1 MKKMILA
8 LTTLAIAG
16 ASVQT
21 ASAGGCGW
29 STAGKVGLAKAVF
42 QAVHHAVK
50 HADEPCDQLI
60 GQALAP
66 RPVYYAAPAPVYYP
80 APGYGYAYSYAPVAQ
95 PAVVYAAPAP
105 VVYAAPRP
113 VVAYRAPVFV
123 APPLV
128 SVGFG
133 YYGGCRPYCYHRGHW

>member
-1 MKKMILA
+1 MKKIILA

-21 ASAGGCGW
+21 ASAGGGGW
-29 STAGKVGLAKAVF
+29 STAGKVLAGITAGV
-42 QAVHHAVK
+42 V
-50 HADEPCDQLI
+50 I

-80 APGYGYAYSYAPVAQ
+80 APGYGYAYSYAPAVQ
-95 PAVVYAAPAP
+95 PA

-113 VVAYRAPVFV
+113 VVVYRPPV
-123 APPLV
+123 
-128 SVGFG
+128 
-133 YYGGCRPYCYHRGHW
+133 

>member
-21 ASAGGCGW
+21 ASAGGGW
-29 STAGKVGLAKAVF
+29 SAAGKVLAGVTAGV
-42 QAVHHAVK
+42 V
-50 HADEPCDQLI
+50 I
-60 GQALAP
+60 GEALAP

-80 APGYGYAYSYAPVAQ
+80 SPGYAYSYAAPAH

-105 VVYAAPRP
+105 VVYAAPAPVVVYRP
-113 VVAYRAPVFV
+113 VVRVAAPC
-123 APPLV
+123 V

-133 YYGGCRPYCYHRGHW
+133 FYGGCRPHYYRRGCW

>member
-16 ASVQT
+16 TSVQT
-21 ASAGGCGW
+21 ASAGGCRWCATGTVLAGV
-29 STAGKVGLAKAVF
+29 TAGVVVGA
-42 QAVHHAVK
+42 
-50 HADEPCDQLI
+50 
-60 GQALAP
+60 ALAP

-80 APGYGYAYSYAPVAQ
+80 APGYGYTYSYAAPAQ

-105 VVYAAPRP
+105 VVYAAPAPVVVYRRP
-113 VVAYRAPVFV
+113 VYV
-123 APPLV
+123 APPVV

-133 YYGGCRPYCYHRGHW
+133 FYGGCRPHYYHRGGW

>member
-8 LTTLAIAG
+8 LTTLAMAG

-21 ASAGGCGW
+21 ASAGGGW
-29 STAGKVGLAKAVF
+29 CTAGPVLAGVTAGV
-42 QAVHHAVK
+42 V
-50 HADEPCDQLI
+50 I

-66 RPVYYAAPAPVYYP
+66 RPVYYAAPPPVYYP
-80 APGYGYAYSYAPVAQ
+80 APGYGYTYAAPAQ

-105 VVYAAPRP
+105 VVYAAPAPAVVYRP
-113 VVAYRAPVFV
+113 AVRVATPV
-123 APPLV
+123 V

-133 YYGGCRPYCYHRGHW
+133 YYGGCRPHYYRHGHW